1 MHFARMAIIAASLIF
16 PSTVL
21 AREKP
26 VYPAYSI
33 DKPSADHYKWGNSND
48 GWFMVQQND
57 MSVIQQ
63 RMEPGTAETNHKHR
77 KARQF
82 FYVLSGE
89 LTMNVEGEDTVLKVG
104 QGMEIPPG
112 SQHQARNLGMQAAE
126 FLVMSSPPSLADSIE
141 IKPSGTIQQA
151 SAH

>member
-1 MHFARMAIIAASLIF
+1 MHFARVAIIAASLIF
-16 PSTVL
+16 PGSTL

-33 DKPSADHYKWGNSND
+33 DKPTADHYKWGDSND
-48 GWFMVQQND
+48 GWFMVQQSD
-57 MSVIQQ
+57 MSVIQE
-63 RMEPGTAETNHKHR
+63 RMEPGTAEINHKHR

-112 SQHQARNLGMQAAE
+112 RQHQARNLSMQAAE
-126 FLVMSSPPSLADSIE
+126 FLVMSSPPSHTDSVE
-141 IKPSGTIQQA
+141 IKPSGAIQQA
-151 SAH
+151 SAR